1 MIKEILIEQ
10 VNVSDDQYKLVEL
23 NKDSG
28 ESVNKGDHLL
38 SYESSKAVFE
48 YEASESGYLYVNPSI
63 KIEEFYDVGFM
74 IAVISSETL
83 TDKEIKK
90 VFSAVSES
98 EITNIKAP
106 KKADRNVT
114 KKALTLIKENSINI
128 ENFDGLS
135 IITESHVKDFLR
147 KKDKKEDTFI
157 EDIELQKKLD
167 SVISAI
173 DYGRKKL
180 RNSFNRHIPAGSILN
195 DRWKLAQSFDWGID
209 SSAYDETLIF
219 GDVMLGK
226 NCWVGPF
233 TILDGNAHPI
243 LIGDWT
249 SIGSGTHIYTH
260 HTIDEALSGGNVDK
274 AVAPVTIGRC
284 CFISPQVIIAP
295 GSKIG
300 NHCFITA
307 QSYVEGSFEDFSII
321 SGTPA
326 KVVGKIEVNGD
337 KVQKIFFND

>member
-135 IITESHVKDFLR
+135 IITESHVKIFLEKR
-147 KKDKKEDTFI
+147 
-157 EDIELQKKLD
+157 
-167 SVISAI
+167 
-173 DYGRKKL
+173 
-180 RNSFNRHIPAGSILN
+180 
-195 DRWKLAQSFDWGID
+195 
-209 SSAYDETLIF
+209 
-219 GDVMLGK
+219 
-226 NCWVGPF
+226 
-233 TILDGNAHPI
+233 
-243 LIGDWT
+243 
-249 SIGSGTHIYTH
+249 
-260 HTIDEALSGGNVDK
+260 
-274 AVAPVTIGRC
+274 
-284 CFISPQVIIAP
+284 
-295 GSKIG
+295 
-300 NHCFITA
+300 
-307 QSYVEGSFEDFSII
+307 
-321 SGTPA
+321 
-326 KVVGKIEVNGD
+326 
-337 KVQKIFFND
+337 